1 MEDTSKRVI
10 KVLAEAAG
18 KDPDDVK
25 PEHSF
30 KDDLEFDS
38 LDSVEAVMA
47 LEEEFEFEI
56 AEDEANAVDTV
67 AKAIELAEKK
77 LAAGQGK

>member
-1 MEDTSKRVI
+1 MDEVSKRVI

-18 KDPDDVK
+18 KNPDDVK
-25 PEHSF
+25 PEHTF
-30 KDDLEFDS
+30 TGDLEFDS

-77 LAAGQGK
+77 LANGQGK